1 MAVNWLTRLNGTQRV
16 PSGLEWVIWRKLP
29 LITVVGTLA
38 IALLWLAVDTA
49 LQPHASAEQV
59 RLQLMLTY
67 VAIGAVVFHWTMVL
81 TVAIGCAIVMV
92 MKGPGYVADAYPL
105 SHSDH
110 PAAFKEQSDSSL
122 HADAATPTTDQRR
135 LPS

>member
-1 MAVNWLTRLNGTQRV
+1 MAVNWLTRLNGTQRE

-29 LITVVGTLA
+29 LITLAGTLA

-49 LQPHASAEQV
+49 LQPQASAEQV

-81 TVAIGCAIVMV
+81 TLAIGCAIVMV

-110 PAAFKEQSDSSL
+110 PAAFKEQSASSP
-122 HADAATPTTDQRR
+122 HPSAAAPKTGQRK
-135 LPS
+135 